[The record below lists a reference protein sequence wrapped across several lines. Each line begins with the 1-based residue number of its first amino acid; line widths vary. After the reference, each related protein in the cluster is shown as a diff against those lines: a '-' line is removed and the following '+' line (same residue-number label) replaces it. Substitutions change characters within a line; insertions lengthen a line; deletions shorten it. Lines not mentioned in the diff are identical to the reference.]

1 MSSSKTD
8 SRESSY
14 FSGELSPTQTNG
26 LNYSAGVVTSIPYDS
41 VAADLNRQP
50 VPVDYA
56 LRPVSRGDE
65 QVTPHGL
72 GKFGDFHQYPQ
83 VYPSAD
89 QHYSPHPSGP
99 RPPPS
104 SNNSSS
110 TVTSNSHYH
119 NNNNNY
125 YHHHHHQQQHQQPT
139 SPYSNSTFSTRQH
152 DPPNQP
158 YYNSIASNSS
168 NSSYPRSSS
177 DQASVFSSLSSATRN
192 SIISVSPSFAD
203 LVPSPVNFNSPDG
216 FSLERPRE
224 DRIVEQMFYEL
235 MEKRGYMNLPEQ
247 AKRQMMAYPPSKKW
261 VMVHQDK
268 LADFQA
274 NQKRQIAAQAQGRDP
289 DEDSPEWYVKKIMDG
304 TITAKQ
310 LGSLSV
316 SLRTQPIRYVMRKV
330 YLGG

>member
-1 MSSSKTD
+1 MSSSKGD
-8 SRESSY
+8 RESSY

-50 VPVDYA
+50 IPMDYA

-83 VYPSAD
+83 VYPPSD
-89 QHYSPHPSGP
+89 QHYPNPSGP
-99 RPPPS
+99 RQAPS
-104 SNNSSS
+104 SSS
-110 TVTSNSHYH
+110 TVTPTSHNH
-119 NNNNNY
+119 HPNNY
-125 YHHHHHQQQHQQPT
+125 HYQPP
-139 SPYSNSTFSTRQH
+139 SPYSSSTFSSRQH

-168 NSSYPRSSS
+168 NSTYPRSSS
-177 DQASVFSSLSSATRN
+177 DQASVFSTISSATRHSMV
-192 SIISVSPSFAD
+192 SIAPSVSD
-203 LVPSPVNFNSPDG
+203 LVPAAMNFNSPDG
-216 FSLERPRE
+216 FSLERPRD
-224 DRIVEQMFYEL
+224 DRVVEAMFYEL

-274 NQKRQIAAQAQGRDP
+274 EQKRRAAAQAQGRDP

-316 SLRTQPIRYVMRKV
+316 SLRTQPIRYVVCSSRSGRVFLFDGIPK
-330 YLGG
+330 